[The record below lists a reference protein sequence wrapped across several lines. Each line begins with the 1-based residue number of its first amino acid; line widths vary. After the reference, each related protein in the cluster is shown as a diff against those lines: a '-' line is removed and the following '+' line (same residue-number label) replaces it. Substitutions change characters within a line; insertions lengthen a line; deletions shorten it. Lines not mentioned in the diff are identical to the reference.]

1 MRIPLVVRLLTWTAA
16 LQIGIATAVV
26 AGDSPWLVRS
36 RLIDVAPNE
45 SSTLSIGGAATVEST
60 YVPELDIIYFWHNN
74 FATELILATSKHTMG
89 AVGTALG
96 DLDLG
101 HVWALPPTLLLQ
113 YHANPDGRIRPY
125 VGVGLNYTIF
135 YSADAGALSTI
146 DYSNS
151 FGYAFQGGVDIGITE
166 TWAFNLDVK
175 KVYIQSDLSINGGA
189 VTADANI
196 DPWVFGAGLAYRF

>member
-1 MRIPLVVRLLTWTAA
+1 MRIPLVVQLLTWTAA

-36 RLIDVAPNE
+36 RLIDVAPDE
-45 SSTLSIGGAATVEST
+45 TSTISIGGAATVDST
-60 YVPELDIIYFWHNN
+60 WVPELDITYFWDNN
-74 FATELILATSKHTMG
+74 FATEAIFATSKHTMG

-101 HVWALPPTLLLQ
+101 HVWVLPPTVLLQ
-113 YHANPDGRIRPY
+113 YHANPKGRIRPY

-135 YSADAGALSTI
+135 YSVDAGDLSTI
-146 DYSNS
+146 DYSNG

-175 KVYIQSDLSINGGA
+175 KIYINSNLSINGGA
-189 VTADANI
+189 VTAAADI